1 MIGSVLGGRM
11 FEHELVIPFN
21 LLPFGVFLCNFARHH
36 RPVSFRTCELP
47 RAAKYTFMFLSSI
60 ICTSCYKQLKHKSLA
75 SVDIS

>member
-47 RAAKYTFMFLSSI
+47 RAAPILTATSDYMPNTRSCFFLQSFVRRVTSS
-60 ICTSCYKQLKHKSLA
+60 
-75 SVDIS
+75 